1 MITLRVIVSGLYG
14 AFRLACLKR
23 DGADYFD
30 KTLQG
35 FWRSFFAAVLTL
47 PFYVILIA
55 LHFGE
60 PGLTQDTFRYVSVE
74 LISYVIAWVAFP
86 LVILPFARQ
95 FDREENY
102 LGFIVAYNW
111 ASVLQSAF
119 YFPISILV
127 VTQTIPMPYGNMIS
141 ILAVGLMMVYVW
153 FVTRVVLDVPAA
165 IAIAVVG
172 FDIILSIVI
181 RATSESMMRVESVML
196 NV

>member
-1 MITLRVIVSGLYG
+1 
-14 AFRLACLKR
+14 
-23 DGADYFD
+23 
-30 KTLQG
+30 
-35 FWRSFFAAVLTL
+35 
-47 PFYVILIA
+47 
-55 LHFGE
+55 
-60 PGLTQDTFRYVSVE
+60 
-74 LISYVIAWVAFP
+74 
-86 LVILPFARQ
+86 
-95 FDREENY
+95 

-119 YFPISILV
+119 YFPIAMLV

-153 FVTRVVLDVPAA
+153 FVTQVVLDVPAA

>member
-14 AFRLACLKR
+14 VFRLACLKR

-86 LVILPFARQ
+86 LVILPFVHQ
-95 FDREENY
+95 FDREKNY
-102 LGFIVAYNW
+102 LGFIVDYNW

-119 YFPISILV
+119 YFPIAMLV

-153 FVTRVVLDVPAA
+153 FVTRVVLDVPAG
-165 IAIAVVG
+165 IAIVD

>member
-47 PFYVILIA
+47 PFYVIFIS

-60 PGLTQDTFRYVSVE
+60 PVLTQDTFRYVSVE

-95 FDREENY
+95 FDREK
-102 LGFIVAYNW
+102 IIW
-111 ASVLQSAF
+111 ASLS
-119 YFPISILV
+119 L
-127 VTQTIPMPYGNMIS
+127 
-141 ILAVGLMMVYVW
+141 
-153 FVTRVVLDVPAA
+153 
-165 IAIAVVG
+165 
-172 FDIILSIVI
+172 IIGHLCCKVRFTFRSPC
-181 RATSESMMRVESVML
+181 L
-196 NV
+196 P